1 MEEPMVAWSKI
12 LQDDFAAVAFAEAN
26 EPEAALS
33 LMPDRE
39 PPRNRA
45 LTETLRNVFA
55 GVAFAEAGLSDEA
68 LVIANGR
75 SRRAMPSRH
84 TSFIDAI
91 GLGGVQF
98 RYGVAYV

>member
-1 MEEPMVAWSKI
+1 MVAWSKI

-33 LMPDRE
+33 LLPDRE

-45 LTETLRNVFA
+45 PTETLRNIFA
-55 GVAFAEAGLSDEA
+55 GVAFAEAGFPGEA
-68 LVIANGR
+68 LAIANGR
-75 SRRAMPSRH
+75 SRRVMPAPNP
-84 TSFIDAI
+84 SFIDAI
-91 GLGGVQF
+91 GLRGVQF

>member
-1 MEEPMVAWSKI
+1 MVAWSKI

-26 EPEAALS
+26 EAEAALS

-39 PPRNRA
+39 PPRSLA

-55 GVAFAEAGLSDEA
+55 GVAFAEAGLPGEA
-68 LVIANGR
+68 LAIANGR
-75 SRRAMPSRH
+75 SRRVMPAPN

-91 GLGGVQF
+91 GLRGVQF
-98 RYGVAYV
+98 RFGVAYV